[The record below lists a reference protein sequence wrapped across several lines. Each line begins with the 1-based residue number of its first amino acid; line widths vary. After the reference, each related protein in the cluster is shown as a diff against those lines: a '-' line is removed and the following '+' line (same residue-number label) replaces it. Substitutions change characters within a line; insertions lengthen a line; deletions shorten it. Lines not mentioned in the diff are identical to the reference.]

1 MQFAWRAA
9 WLCGTIWIVSVNP
22 LQHRLGA
29 PQLLGRDELNLIDFP
44 ISLLQHQQP
53 TTADGSRPDE
63 LVCTI
68 KSYDRHLG
76 CVVPR
81 KLTRRT
87 SSKHGFPTSLE
98 DEVLIGL
105 LTLTRLKND
114 FQSARVHFKNSELWN
129 LMGWPVNGN
138 SSKRLS
144 IALDR
149 LEGLTLKYENA
160 WTTGDNRFKKEFTTG
175 LLDSYELVS
184 SSMAG
189 ASGESS
195 WVQWSAEVFTDIQNG
210 NVKELDTQRFFS
222 LDRPISKR
230 LYRYLDRHLA
240 ENPHLEADLLTLAAQ
255 LGISGTTHIGKIKE
269 RLQPAIEELEAFG
282 DFIEKKDNRY
292 LKHGVGVWIIHFDR
306 AGQRTSNAMTKQT
319 RSVPGKKRMAN
330 TETKKLV
337 SDFYHLWANDNQRIV
352 TKHELHQAKQIIDQ
366 YGADKTFEMLPKVV
380 KLMQKH
386 FPDARAFGGTTHY
399 WRDADQASRRRER
412 STQSSTASQ
421 HSREEEQQRLAAQA
435 QRRQRLRSN
444 WESLEQETRA
454 TILDKVARHS
464 DPTVR
469 RFIAQGRLNDPL
481 VEQACFAEME
491 RRQDEPG
498 PTH

>member
-1 MQFAWRAA
+1 MVVWHYLDMKA
-9 WLCGTIWIVSVNP
+9 NP
-22 LQHRLGA
+22 LQHRLGK
-29 PQLLGRDELNLIDFP
+29 PQVSGRDELNLIDFP

-68 KSYDRHLG
+68 KSYDRHLDRAI
-76 CVVPR
+76 PR

-105 LTLTRLKND
+105 LTLTRLQND

-175 LLDSYELVS
+175 LIDSYELVS
-184 SSMAG
+184 SAMAG
-189 ASGESS
+189 ASGETS

-210 NVKELDTQRFFS
+210 NVKELDTDRFFS

-240 ENPHLEADLLTLAAQ
+240 DDPHFEADLLTLAAQ

-282 DFIEKKDNRY
+282 DFIEGNDNRY
-292 LKHGVGVWIIHFDR
+292 VKHGVGVWIIHFDC
-306 AGQRTSNAMTKQT
+306 ASQRMSNATTNPMQLA
-319 RSVPGKKRMAN
+319 PGKKPMAD
-330 TETKKLV
+330 TETKRLV
-337 SDFYHLWANDNQRIV
+337 SEFYRLWATDDQRIV

-366 YGADKTFEMLPKVV
+366 HGADKTFEMLPKVI
-380 KLMQKH
+380 KLMRKH
-386 FPDARAFGGTTHY
+386 FPAARAFGGTTHY
-399 WRDADQASRRRER
+399 WRDADQSSRRQEH
-412 STQSSTASQ
+412 STQTKIETQ
-421 HSREEEQQRLAAQA
+421 HSREEEQQRMTEKA
-435 QRRQRLRSN
+435 QRKQRLRSD
-444 WESLEQETRA
+444 WQSLNQKTRTA
-454 TILDKVARHS
+454 IIDTAAQHS

-469 RFIAQGRLNDPL
+469 RFIAHGRLNDPL
-481 VEQACFAEME
+481 VEQACFSEME
-491 RRQDEPG
+491 RRQGDSKPS
-498 PTH
+498 H

>member
-1 MQFAWRAA
+1 M
-9 WLCGTIWIVSVNP
+9 S
-22 LQHRLGA
+22 
-29 PQLLGRDELNLIDFP
+29 GRDELNLIDFP
-44 ISLLQHQQP
+44 VSLLQHQQP
-53 TTADGSRPDE
+53 KNADGSRPDE

-68 KSYDRHLG
+68 NSYDRHLNR
-76 CVVPR
+76 VVPR

-184 SSMAG
+184 SAMAG
-189 ASGESS
+189 ASGETS

-210 NVKELDTQRFFS
+210 NVKELDTDRFFS

-230 LYRYLDRHLA
+230 LYRYLDRHFA

-269 RLQPAIEELEAFG
+269 RLQPAIAELESLG
-282 DFIEKKDNRY
+282 DFIEKKENRY
-292 LKHGVGVWIIHFDR
+292 VKHGVGVWGIHFDR
-306 AGQRTSNAMTKQT
+306 ASERTTNAITKPT
-319 RSVPGKKRMAN
+319 RSVPGKKPMAD
-330 TETKKLV
+330 TDTKRLV
-337 SDFYHLWANDNQRIV
+337 SDFYRLWANDEQRIV

-366 YGADKTFEMLPKVV
+366 YGTEKTFEMLPKVI
-380 KLMQKH
+380 KLMRKH

-412 STQSSTASQ
+412 TTESSIAVQ
-421 HSREEEQQRLAAQA
+421 HSREEEKQRLAKKA
-435 QRRQRLRSN
+435 QRRQRLRSK
-444 WESLEQETRA
+444 WQSLSQA
-454 TILDKVARHS
+454 MQASILDTVTQQC

-481 VEQACFAEME
+481 VEQACFVEME
-491 RRQDEPG
+491 RRQREPE
-498 PTH
+498 PSH